1 MESDTVRTIGDSTMV
16 DIWLK
21 GRMRG
26 VSVRREA
33 IAAYLDLPPESSA
46 EMSDDDRSE
55 FVRRNLS
62 LVAAAALAWLS
73 ENPGQD
79 NVLINAGQLARPGRG
94 TPGERRAGDRRKG
107 DRRKANLGPPGV
119 ERRRS

>member
-26 VSVRREA
+26 VSVTRDA
-33 IAAYLDLPPESSA
+33 IQSFLNLSPQA
-46 EMSDDDRSE
+46 MDDMTDDERSE

-62 LVAAAALAWLS
+62 VVAAAALAWLN
-73 ENPGQD
+73 EHPGQD
-79 NVLINAGQLARPGRG
+79 SVTIEAGQLAGPGRSA
-94 TPGERRAGDRRKG
+94 PGERRAGDRRKG
-107 DRRKANLGPPGV
+107 DRRKTNLGPPGS

>member
-21 GRMRG
+21 GRMRN
-26 VSVRREA
+26 VSVTREA
-33 IAAYLDLPPESSA
+33 IQSFLNLTPQAMDD
-46 EMSDDDRSE
+46 MSDEERSE

-62 LVAAAALAWLS
+62 IVASTALAWLN
-73 ENPGQD
+73 EHPGQD
-79 NVLINAGQLARPGRG
+79 SVTIDAGQLAGTGRSA
-94 TPGERRAGDRRKG
+94 PGERRAGDRRKG
-107 DRRKANLGPPGV
+107 DRRKMNLGPPGT

>member
-33 IAAYLDLPPESSA
+33 IAAYLDLPAESSA

-79 NVLINAGQLARPGRG
+79 NVVIDAGQLARPGRG